1 MRAFTSG
8 LRAPEPAQH
17 GGLGVEHGPLGAG
30 LIALRILSCSKLSN
44 IIPVKLV
51 SADFFG
57 FANKL
62 LVAPAAKF

>member
-30 LIALRILSCSKLSN
+30 LIALRICSKLIN
-44 IIPVKLV
+44 IIPVNLV